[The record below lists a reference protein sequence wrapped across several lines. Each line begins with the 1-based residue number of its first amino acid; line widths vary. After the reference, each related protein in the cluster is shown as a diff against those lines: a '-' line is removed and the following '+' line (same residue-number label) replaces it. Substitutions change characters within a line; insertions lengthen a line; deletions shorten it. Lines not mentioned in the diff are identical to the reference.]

1 MRRCARA
8 AKELHARVALVRGP
22 GDVTVVTGQERVCV
36 AGFRRRCPMLYLG
49 NGLHHLRVN
58 EVRLDLSRVSLV
70 LAGGAAD
77 FARLDQTTHARATE
91 RNDDTAA
98 AWRLLGFRSTPHT

>member
-1 MRRCARA
+1 M
-8 AKELHARVALVRGP
+8 HAVLSASHSTVTFQQTLVGVYFVPRVNHLS
-22 GDVTVVTGQERVCV
+22 V
-36 AGFRRRCPMLYLG
+36 AGFRRRCPMLHLG

-77 FARLDQTTHARATE
+77 FARLGQTMHARATK
-91 RNDDTAA
+91 RMMT
-98 AWRLLGFRSTPHT
+98 RQQLGVF